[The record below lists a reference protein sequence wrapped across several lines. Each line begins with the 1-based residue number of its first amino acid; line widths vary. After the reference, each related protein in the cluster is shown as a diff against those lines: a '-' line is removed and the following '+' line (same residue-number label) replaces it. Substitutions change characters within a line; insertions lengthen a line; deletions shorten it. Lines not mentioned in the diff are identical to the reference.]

1 MRFSVF
7 LYIRL
12 TASCLQKRNGADDT
26 GNTRQFFR
34 SQGSRNTSTPAA
46 ARVRTPE
53 PEPFIKP
60 SLFSDYAL

>member
-34 SQGSRNTSTPAA
+34 SQGLTEHQY
-46 ARVRTPE
+46 ARRRARPDSGAGAFHKT
-53 PEPFIKP
+53 
-60 SLFSDYAL
+60 LFSDYAL